1 MDSAPSETFDN
12 KKKRSFLKNVLVVLI
27 SNLFSVVSGVLVG
40 FLIPKALG
48 VSEYGYY
55 KTFTLYCSY
64 LGILHFGF
72 IDGIYL
78 KFAGKKY
85 EELDKRQFRTFTRF
99 LFALESVVTLIL
111 VGVSFLFFNTE
122 YFLVF
127 LFVSLNVLATNF
139 ITYFEFISQIT
150 MRFKRMTLRNVI
162 RCSLNIVSVSVLFAL
177 YTFRGVTIYNSVY
190 VSIVLAVNYVLA
202 IWYVV
207 SYRQIVFGER
217 TGFRAEKDTLFYF
230 FKVGIPLLLSNLV
243 AQLIFVVD
251 QQFVN
256 LAFDNETYSVY
267 AFAYNMISL
276 ITIATGA
283 ISTVLYPT
291 LKTID
296 EKSITKNYAK
306 INSLLLSFVGF
317 CLIAYYPLVLIV
329 RRFLPSYGDSLP
341 TFLII
346 LPGVLISSSIS
357 VIKYNCYKTFG
368 KINNYFIKSVVAL
381 ALAVVADLVVYR
393 VFGDTRSISIVSIF
407 VLLFWYV
414 LVELYFVRAYRV
426 GWVGNLLYVLLILA
440 AFYGISFL
448 QNVYL
453 GAGAYLLAYACITLC
468 VFFPEVKDLFGRL
481 KRKKQGADGART
493 GSNREGYAKGVC
505 YEGFGDRRRRT
516 TRLRRRKRTDPA
528 RDLCRRNGYPG
539 RKRPDREGELVGVRR
554 ARYHRS
560 GGGRKNG
567 RKNRPRRNHPLRRV
581 DQRRRRGGREEP
593 GDGRADQRL
602 RHRKSR
608 ARRQKDGVQVPLYLD
623 RLRFRGNGRP
633 PVGTRRSELLPAE
646 LVRGDQT
653 AGRNRRLGAA

>member
-1 MDSAPSETFDN
+1 MDSAQTETFDN
-12 KKKRSFLKNVLVVLI
+12 NKKRSFLKNVLVVLI
-27 SNLFSVVSGVLVG
+27 SNLFSVVSGVLIG
-40 FLIPKALG
+40 FIIPKVLG

-72 IDGIYL
+72 VDGIYL

-111 VGVSFLFFNTE
+111 LGVSFLFLNTV

-150 MRFKRMTLRNVI
+150 MRFKRMTVRNVI
-162 RCSLNIVSVSVLFAL
+162 RCTLNILSVSVLFVL

-190 VSIVLAVNYVLA
+190 VSIVLAINYVLA

-207 SYRQIVFGER
+207 SYRQIVFGQC
-217 TGFRAEKDTLFYF
+217 TGFRAEKDTLFFF

-256 LAFDNETYSVY
+256 LAFDNDTYSVY

-306 INSLLLSFVGF
+306 INSLLLMFVGF
-317 CLIAYYPLVLIV
+317 CLVAYYPLVFIV
-329 RRFLPSYGDSLP
+329 RRFLPNYGGALP

-368 KINNYFIKSVVAL
+368 KINNYFVKSIAAL
-381 ALAVVADLVVYR
+381 ALAVAADLTVYA
-393 VFGDTRSISIVSIF
+393 VFQNTASISIVSIF

-414 LVELYFVRAYRV
+414 LVELYFVKAYRV
-426 GWVGNLLYVLLILA
+426 GWIANLLYILLVLA
-440 AFYGISFL
+440 AFYGISFIP
-448 QNVYL
+448 NVFL
-453 GAGAYLLAYACITLC
+453 GAGVYLLAYAAITLC
-468 VFFPEVKDLFGRL
+468 LFHGEIKDLLGRL
-481 KRKKQGADGART
+481 KQRKQTPADTA
-493 GSNREGYAKGVC
+493 
-505 YEGFGDRRRRT
+505 
-516 TRLRRRKRTDPA
+516 
-528 RDLCRRNGYPG
+528 
-539 RKRPDREGELVGVRR
+539 
-554 ARYHRS
+554 
-560 GGGRKNG
+560 
-567 RKNRPRRNHPLRRV
+567 
-581 DQRRRRGGREEP
+581 EP
-593 GDGRADQRL
+593 Q
-602 RHRKSR
+602 
-608 ARRQKDGVQVPLYLD
+608 
-623 RLRFRGNGRP
+623 
-633 PVGTRRSELLPAE
+633 
-646 LVRGDQT
+646 
-653 AGRNRRLGAA
+653 